1 MLCIVVHTKYIVPT
15 FVVELYDIKNVI
27 KDFRGV
33 TRIFLLS
40 NNNFSEIQRFLRFF
54 LQKNITNF
62 FFVYISLFDLY

>member
-1 MLCIVVHTKYIVPT
+1 MLCIVVHTKYIVSI

-33 TRIFLLS
+33 TRIFPLS